1 MPGQCWACPTSSLAF
16 YSSTPGAS
24 PKNSPSH
31 RTPKEGGGG
40 EAIKGQ
46 VLIPK
51 YTPRHVGK
59 CIYCGSADN
68 LTDEHIV
75 PRGLGGPWRL
85 LKASCKECAEITSGF
100 ERDVVGEFFI
110 LVRTKLGLPTY
121 HPKKRPDSFSFMVTI
136 DGREE
141 VMNLPVSDCPT
152 LFMMPQ
158 FEKPGYIRKD
168 TQGKGI
174 SVTGMSL
181 HGSGLGELKTK
192 HNVESISYTEDL
204 RTSFA
209 RVLAK
214 IAYGMTVF
222 QYGLDMIEEAYVLPC
237 ILGKKDDV
245 GQWVGCEDPH
255 KSPDLLPRERF
266 LHRIDLLMKK
276 SEVGARI
283 RLFANYQTP
292 EYLVIV
298 GRLKGN

>member
-1 MPGQCWACPTSSLAF
+1 
-16 YSSTPGAS
+16 
-24 PKNSPSH
+24 
-31 RTPKEGGGG
+31 
-40 EAIKGQ
+40 
-46 VLIPK
+46 
-51 YTPRHVGK
+51 
-59 CIYCGSADN
+59 

-75 PRGLGGPWRL
+75 PHGLAGPWQL
-85 LKASCKECAEITSGF
+85 LSASCGECTKITQGF
-100 ERDVVGEFFI
+100 ERDVVREFFI

-121 HPKKRPDSFSFMVTI
+121 HPKNRPTTFAFRVEI
-136 DGREE
+136 GGKEKVLE
-141 VMNLPVSDCPT
+141 VPASDCPT

-158 FEKPGYIRKD
+158 LEKPGYISKNP
-168 TQGKGI
+168 QGKGI

-192 HNVESISYTEDL
+192 YNIEGLSFTANL

-222 QYGLDMIEEAYVLPC
+222 QYGLDMTEEDYVLPC

-266 LHRIDLLMKK
+266 LHRIDLLIKK

-298 GRLKGN
+298 GRLKGH

>member
-1 MPGQCWACPTSSLAF
+1 M
-16 YSSTPGAS
+16 
-24 PKNSPSH
+24 NSPAPVS
-31 RTPKEGGGG
+31 
-40 EAIKGQ
+40 
-46 VLIPK
+46 K
-51 YTPRHVGK
+51 YIGK

-68 LTDEHIV
+68 LTKEHIV
-75 PRGLGGPWRL
+75 PRGLGGRQKL
-85 LKASCKECAEITSGF
+85 FSASCKKCAKITSGF
-100 ERDVVGEFFI
+100 ERDVVREFFI

-121 HPKKRPDSFSFMVTI
+121 HPKKRPGSFSFMVTI
-136 DGREE
+136 DGKEE
-141 VMNLPVSDCPT
+141 VVNFPVSDCPT
-152 LFMMPQ
+152 LFMMPH

-181 HGSGLGELKTK
+181 HGSGSGELKTK
-192 HNVESISYTEDL
+192 YNVESISFTADL
-204 RTSFA
+204 HTSFA

-255 KSPDLLPRERF
+255 KSPDLLTRERF
-266 LHRIDLLMKK
+266 SYRIDFLTKK

>member
-1 MPGQCWACPTSSLAF
+1 M
-16 YSSTPGAS
+16 AS
-24 PKNSPSH
+24 ADPVS
-31 RTPKEGGGG
+31 
-40 EAIKGQ
+40 
-46 VLIPK
+46 K
-51 YTPRHVGK
+51 YIGK

-75 PRGLGGPWRL
+75 PRGLGGPWKL
-85 LKASCKECAEITSGF
+85 LSASCNECAKITSGF
-100 ERDVVGEFFI
+100 ERDVVRGFFI

-121 HPKKRPDSFSFMVTI
+121 HPKKRPDSFSFMVTV
-136 DGREE
+136 DGKEE
-141 VMNLPVSDCPT
+141 VVNFPVSDCPT

-174 SVTGMSL
+174 LVTGMSL
-181 HGSGLGELKTK
+181 HGKGLRELKTK
-192 HNVESISYTEDL
+192 YNVQNISITVEL

-209 RVLAK
+209 RVLVK
-214 IAYGMTVF
+214 IAYGMAVLW
-222 QYGLDMIEEAYVLPC
+222 YGLDMIEEAYVLPC

-255 KSPDLLPRERF
+255 KSLDLLPRERF
-266 LHRIDLLMKK
+266 LHRIDLLTKK

>member
-1 MPGQCWACPTSSLAF
+1 MPHGLA
-16 YSSTPGAS
+16 
-24 PKNSPSH
+24 
-31 RTPKEGGGG
+31 
-40 EAIKGQ
+40 
-46 VLIPK
+46 
-51 YTPRHVGK
+51 
-59 CIYCGSADN
+59 
-68 LTDEHIV
+68 
-75 PRGLGGPWRL
+75 GPWQL
-85 LKASCKECAEITSGF
+85 LSASCGDCTTITQGF
-100 ERDVVGEFFI
+100 ERDVVREFFI

-136 DGREE
+136 DGKEKVME
-141 VMNLPVSDCPT
+141 VPVSDCPT

-158 FEKPGYIRKD
+158 FEKPGYIRGD
-168 TQGKGI
+168 TQGKDI

-181 HGSGLGELKTK
+181 HGKDLWEFKTK
-192 HNVESISYTEDL
+192 YNVESLSYTADL

-237 ILGKKDDV
+237 ILDKKKDV

-266 LHRIDLLMKK
+266 FHRIDLLIKK

-283 RLFANYQTP
+283 RLFAKYQTP

-298 GRLKGN
+298 GRLKGRQPLKKQIFPL

>member
-1 MPGQCWACPTSSLAF
+1 M
-16 YSSTPGAS
+16 
-24 PKNSPSH
+24 NSPAPVS
-31 RTPKEGGGG
+31 KD
-40 EAIKGQ
+40 
-46 VLIPK
+46 
-51 YTPRHVGK
+51 VGK
-59 CIYCGSADN
+59 CIYCGSADD

-75 PRGLGGPWRL
+75 PHSLGGRQKL
-85 LKASCKECAEITSGF
+85 LSASCKNCAKITSGF
-100 ERDVVGEFFI
+100 ERDVFHEFFS
-110 LVRTKLGLPTY
+110 LVRTKLVLPTY
-121 HPKKRPDSFSFMVTI
+121 HPKNRPDSFSFMVTI
-136 DGREE
+136 DGKEE
-141 VMNLPVSDCPT
+141 VLNFPVSECPT
-152 LFMMPQ
+152 LFMMPK

-174 SVTGMSL
+174 SMIGLSL
-181 HGSGLGELKTK
+181 HGKESEMRKFKTK
-192 HNVESISYTEDL
+192 YNVESISLTADL

-214 IAYGMTVF
+214 IVYGMIVF

-255 KSPDLLPRERF
+255 KSLGLLPRERF
-266 LHRIDLLMKK
+266 SYRIDFLTNK

-298 GRLKGN
+298 GRLKGR